1 MIYTQSTHSI
11 SSTTPNDYTVP
22 RHLYKVQFSDHV
34 TSFPAIMTQQF
45 SHTAFTY
52 LVSTSV
58 LNIWIN
64 PKTKT
69 FSGLFHRH
77 KMKLSVPDPD
87 LEIWGGNRSS
97 RPLDKGGGGGD
108 RSPKFFFSA
117 LRASVSSKT
126 KGEGPSLWIRHCL
139 LSLSGLFTNQKR
151 QIFLPFHWA
160 TSTTEITSLSY
171 TWSLEKVSVPI
182 RRSLPVR
189 SSIGSMIRLSEISNQ
204 DSLPLAVVNC
214 RTA

>member
-139 LSLSGLFTNQKR
+139 LTLLGLFTNQKDR
-151 QIFLPFHWA
+151 FCYLF
-160 TSTTEITSLSY
+160 TEILQLLKSPAFHIPEAWKRYPSLSGGATPY
-171 TWSLEKVSVPI
+171 S
-182 RRSLPVR
+182 PV
-189 SSIGSMIRLSEISNQ
+189 
-204 DSLPLAVVNC
+204 
-214 RTA
+214 